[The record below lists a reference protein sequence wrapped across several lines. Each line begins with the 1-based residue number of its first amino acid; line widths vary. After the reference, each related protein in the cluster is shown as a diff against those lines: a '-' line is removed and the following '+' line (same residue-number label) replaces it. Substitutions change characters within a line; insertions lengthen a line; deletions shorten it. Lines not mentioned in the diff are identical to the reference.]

1 MAIHSPKKHQMRFL
15 SEEDSRQIHSAALQI
30 LHEVGMNFLDE
41 ETRSLLK
48 SKGCRQG
55 EDGFLLFEQEL
66 IEDALSTVPSKL
78 TLYNQNG
85 GVAVDTSDEVT
96 HFGPGVN
103 CIFTLDHE
111 TGEARP
117 CVLDDISKT
126 ARLCERLPNID
137 VVESLGT
144 PSDVPAEEESITT
157 VRAMVEQTS
166 KPVAFTGHDEHKVDR
181 IWAYLA
187 DVVGGWDALSEKPIG
202 IDCTGPTSPLKMEQG
217 ACRRLRNAA
226 KRHLPVVCYQ
236 GILPGLVSPITLA
249 GTLAQAAAETLAGIV
264 VHQLTGPGAPLISGS
279 AILPIDMR
287 TAGIVYGAPEYS
299 LGCLAA
305 VDYFSHIGVPTWVG
319 AGCSDSHQIDAQ
331 AGAEACMSITSAI
344 LSRTSFA
351 HNVGYISSGK
361 TGSMEMLVLCDEL
374 IGMARRFAAGTS
386 VDEDT
391 LAVEVTKHAAKTSA
405 FVAQKHTMRHLKNEM
420 WFPSLLERRTENV
433 WREGGSETL
442 QDRIRQK
449 LNTLLA

>member
-1 MAIHSPKKHQMRFL
+1 
-15 SEEDSRQIHSAALQI
+15 
-30 LHEVGMNFLDE
+30 
-41 ETRSLLK
+41 
-48 SKGCRQG
+48 
-55 EDGFLLFEQEL
+55 
-66 IEDALSTVPSKL
+66 
-78 TLYNQNG
+78 
-85 GVAVDTSDEVT
+85 
-96 HFGPGVN
+96 
-103 CIFTLDHE
+103 
-111 TGEARP
+111 
-117 CVLDDISKT
+117 
-126 ARLCERLPNID
+126 
-137 VVESLGT
+137 
-144 PSDVPAEEESITT
+144 
-157 VRAMVEQTS
+157 
-166 KPVAFTGHDEHKVDR
+166 
-181 IWAYLA
+181 
-187 DVVGGWDALSEKPIG
+187 
-202 IDCTGPTSPLKMEQG
+202 
-217 ACRRLRNAA
+217 
-226 KRHLPVVCYQ
+226 
-236 GILPGLVSPITLA
+236 
-249 GTLAQAAAETLAGIV
+249 
-264 VHQLTGPGAPLISGS
+264 
-279 AILPIDMR
+279 MR